1 MKKIIIA
8 KAISN
13 HQLIL
18 HLEYS
23 LITMSQYY
31 SVDFTTK
38 TLTYYKDR
46 ALKITY
52 ANPQN
57 ETTKI
62 HPLFYDSESTLDS
75 RLMGQLAAKYLTHV
89 EICQY
94 RFGKSRPVG
103 CSDLFLTAAVIKEYP
118 NCLEF
123 IDGTSLSQMF
133 HQVNLRMLKDLT
145 SEQIT
150 KLPGLHPRVEKLST
164 DEVENMSAEERS
176 AYKQAVYYFEN
187 FGYVSH
193 ILV

>member
-8 KAISN
+8 KPVSN

-23 LITMSQYY
+23 LTAMSQYY
-31 SVDFTTK
+31 TVDFATK
-38 TLTYYKDR
+38 TLTYYKDHS
-46 ALKITY
+46 LKITY

-62 HPLFYDSESTLDS
+62 HPLFYDSESTLNS
-75 RLMGQLAAKYLTHV
+75 RLMGQLAAKHLTHV
-89 EICQY
+89 ELCQF
-94 RFGKSRPVG
+94 RFGKYRPVG

-118 NCLEF
+118 NCLKF

-133 HQVNLRMLKDLT
+133 HRVNQRMLKDLT
-145 SEQIT
+145 PEQIA
-150 KLPGLHPRVEKLST
+150 KLPGLHPRVEKLPA
-164 DEVENMSAEERS
+164 DVVEKMSAEERS
-176 AYKQAVYYFEN
+176 AYEQAVYYFEN